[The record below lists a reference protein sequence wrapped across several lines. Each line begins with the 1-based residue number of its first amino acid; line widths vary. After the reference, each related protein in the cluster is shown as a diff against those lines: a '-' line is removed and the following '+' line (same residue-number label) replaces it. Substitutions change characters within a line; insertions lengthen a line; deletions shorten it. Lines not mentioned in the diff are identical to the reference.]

1 LSPLLETVYYPFLYR
16 GDLIFQVYWF
26 IFIGVS
32 KYWVNAEEFNFRNVT
47 SGIFFLNKKRNSRWS
62 PGLCNSNLVKLCLNI
77 HWFSW
82 LVKNCTTDPKEK
94 PNIFVKV
101 NASFTKE
108 NGTNSNFLWIN
119 EVDKDDLNECPWAFN
134 CFEYVSHIDGKRTR
148 EYFLTGSDH

>member
-1 LSPLLETVYYPFLYR
+1 M
-16 GDLIFQVYWF
+16 
-26 IFIGVS
+26 
-32 KYWVNAEEFNFRNVT
+32 
-47 SGIFFLNKKRNSRWS
+47 FLNKKRNSRLS
-62 PGLCNSNLVKLCLNI
+62 PGLCHSNLVKLCLNI

-119 EVDKDDLNECPWAFN
+119 EVDKDDLNECPRAFN
-134 CFEYVSHIDGKRTR
+134 CFEYVSHINGKRTR
-148 EYFLTGSDH
+148 EYFLTGSDHYKLMSIRRNAVPRYRDKKLTLIVPISIEAVNNIQKEISSWLRFVGG